1 MMINSTEIIYPQSI
15 DYDTEDVGSIYTT
28 VSGKTVVDIVR
39 SKRVLECEW
48 GGLTAEQLSALL
60 SLVDERIVNVTYYEP
75 KTAQE
80 ETKTFVASD
89 IQFEAYTLQETK
101 KIFNSLEITFTEQ

>member
-1 MMINSTEIIYPQSI
+1 MKINSTEIIYPQDI
-15 DYDTEDVGSIYTT
+15 DYDTEEVGSTYTT
-28 VSGKTVVDIVR
+28 VSGKTIVDIVR
-39 SKRVLECEW
+39 TKRVLECAW
-48 GGLTAEQLSALL
+48 GGLTAQELAAIL
-60 SLVDERIVNVTYYEP
+60 SLVDEKIVSVTYYEP

-89 IQFEAYTLQETK
+89 IKFAAYTLQETK